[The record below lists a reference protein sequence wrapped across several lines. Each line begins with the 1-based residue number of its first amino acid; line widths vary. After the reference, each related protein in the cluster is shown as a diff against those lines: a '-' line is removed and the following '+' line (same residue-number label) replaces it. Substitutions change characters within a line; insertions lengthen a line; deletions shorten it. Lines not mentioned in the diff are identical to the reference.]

1 MDLSEL
7 ERLVQI
13 VQSAEI
19 REITIRQGDS
29 RITVRKDLNP
39 PATGT
44 ALVVQEDEWDS
55 SDSLVVEN
63 GGNGFVEGDAPAAA
77 GTTIVTAPS
86 VGVFHHMKPHV
97 GLAAMVREGQV
108 IGQIEAIRLMNDV
121 IAHASGQVVDVLVED
136 GMAVEYGQH
145 LFAID
150 VSTSV

>member
-1 MDLSEL
+1 
-7 ERLVQI
+7 
-13 VQSAEI
+13 
-19 REITIRQGDS
+19 
-29 RITVRKDLNP
+29 
-39 PATGT
+39 
-44 ALVVQEDEWDS
+44 
-55 SDSLVVEN
+55 
-63 GGNGFVEGDAPAAA
+63 
-77 GTTIVTAPS
+77 
-86 VGVFHHMKPHV
+86 MKPHV